1 VTARFVVSLDL
12 ERGVLHGADSGASA
26 QGCVAVSRGYIANAD
41 AIDAEARGRGCAP
54 PRGDDE
60 RFALAYRWW
69 GLGLQAKVLG
79 EYAVAVFDQ
88 RERRLLV
95 TRDAIGIVPVF
106 VAETRGALVAGSHLA
121 DVLRVVGD
129 APLDEEYVADLFAL
143 ARPVGARTPYR
154 GIRRL
159 GPGLSLEWYDG
170 RAREHRTWSLA
181 DTPRLRLANDAEYE
195 ERMRELLADGVR
207 AALRAD
213 GPVWCELS
221 GGLDS
226 STVASVAAAACGRTL
241 PALSVVYERSRS
253 ADERRWMRPV
263 LERYGLPWHPVDGD
277 TPPPFTELPPAFA
290 EPNDTM
296 TAWGVHGRCVDLIE
310 RNGVAVVLT
319 GHGGDL
325 VFGGDAQNAHHLAE
339 PLARFDLAGL
349 VRGVADWQ
357 RRDPLKRSALHY
369 ARANV
374 GAPWLRMLRGRTVL
388 DDGTPDYG
396 VARWIDGRYARTMR
410 LARRQ
415 QRRYAQRADTPYRQY
430 FVEALAM
437 TGESAGM
444 ARDVGDESFAYR
456 SPLLYRPLVEF
467 FFAIPPEQ
475 RVQPDRGRVLQR
487 RALAGILPDAVRNRG
502 SKRGGQEAYFEGLR
516 TSTTW
521 LPMLREPSVLA
532 QRGYVDAA
540 RWREA
545 VERARFG
552 RATTMHQFIT
562 TATLEC
568 WFRQRDGA
576 TPAPNTTPSKGAWTN
591 ERHQPVFQP

>member
-1 VTARFVVSLDL
+1 MTARFVVSLDG
-12 ERGVLHGADSGASA
+12 ERGVLHGAHAGASA
-26 QGCVAVSRGYIANAD
+26 QGCTAVSRGYIANAD
-41 AIDAEARGRGCAP
+41 ALDAQARSRGCAP
-54 PRGDDE
+54 PRSDDE

-79 EYAVAVFDQ
+79 EYAVAVFDE

-106 VAETRGALVAGSHLA
+106 VADQRGTLVAGSHLA
-121 DVLRVVGD
+121 DVLRIVGD
-129 APLDEEYVADLFAL
+129 AALDEEYIADHLAV

-154 GIRRL
+154 RIRRI
-159 GPGLSLEWYDG
+159 GPGLSLEWKDG
-170 RAREHRTWSLA
+170 SAREHRTWSLA
-181 DTPRLRLANDAEYE
+181 DTPPLQLANDAEYE
-195 ERMRELLADGVR
+195 ERMRELLIEGVR
-207 AALRAD
+207 TSLRAD

-226 STVASVAAAACGRTL
+226 STVASVAAASCGRAL

-253 ADERRWMRPV
+253 ADERPWMRTV
-263 LERYGLPWHPVDGD
+263 VQRYGLPWHQVDGD
-277 TPPPFTELPPAFA
+277 APPPFTELPPPFA

-296 TAWGVHGRCVDLIE
+296 TAWAMHRRCVELVE

-325 VFGGDAQNAHHLAE
+325 IFGGDAQNAHHLAD
-339 PLARFDLAGL
+339 PLARFDLPAV
-349 VRGVADWQ
+349 VRGVADWRQ
-357 RRDPLKRSALHY
+357 HNPLKRSALHW
-369 ARANV
+369 ASANV
-374 GAPWLRMLRGRTVL
+374 AAPWIRLLRGRTLL
-388 DDGTPDYG
+388 DDGMPDYR
-396 VARWIDGRYARTMR
+396 VARWIDRRYARAMH
-410 LARRQ
+410 LAQRQ
-415 QRRYAQRADTPYRQY
+415 QRRYAPRADTPYRQY
-430 FVEALAM
+430 FAEGLAV

-444 ARDVGDESFAYR
+444 ARDVGNESFAYR

-475 RVQPDRGRVLQR
+475 RVRPDRGRILQR

-502 SKRGGQEAYFEGLR
+502 GKRGGQESYFEGLR

-532 QRGYVDAA
+532 QRGYVDAE

-568 WFRQRDGA
+568 WFRQFDGSH
-576 TPAPNTTPSKGAWTN
+576 TILPTTPCEGDSTN
-591 ERHQPVFQP
+591 ERHEPVFQP

>member
-1 VTARFVVSLDL
+1 VTARFLVSLDG
-12 ERGVLHGADSGASA
+12 ERGVLHGAQGGASA
-26 QGCVAVSRGYIANAD
+26 HGCVAVSRGYIANAD

-79 EYAVAVFDQ
+79 EYAVAVFD
-88 RERRLLV
+88 ERARTLLV

-106 VAETRGALVAGSHLA
+106 VAETRGTLVAGSHLD
-121 DVLRVVGD
+121 DVLRAAGG
-129 APLDEEYVADLFAL
+129 AEIDEEYVADLFAV
-143 ARPVGARTPYR
+143 ARPVGGRTPYR

-159 GPGLSLEWYDG
+159 RPGLSLEWKDG

-181 DTPRLRLANDAEYE
+181 DTPPLRLANDAEYE
-195 ERMRELLADGVR
+195 ERMRELLGDAVR

-226 STVASVAAAACGRTL
+226 STVASVAAATCGRTL

-263 LERYGLPWHPVDGD
+263 IERYGLPWHPVDGD
-277 TPPPFTELPPAFA
+277 APPPFTELPPAFA

-296 TAWGVHGRCVDLIE
+296 TAWAMHRRCLELIE

-325 VFGGDAQNAHHLAE
+325 IFGGDAQNAHHLAD
-339 PLARFDLAGL
+339 PLARFDVPAV

-357 RRDPLKRSALHY
+357 RRNPLKRSALHW
-369 ARANV
+369 AGANV
-374 GAPWLRMLRGRTVL
+374 AAPWIRLLSGRTVL

-396 VARWIDGRYARTMR
+396 VARWIDRRYARTMH
-410 LARRQ
+410 LTRRQ
-415 QRRYAQRADTPYRQY
+415 QRRYAPHANTPYRQY
-430 FVEALAM
+430 FVEGLAM

-444 ARDVGDESFAYR
+444 ARDVGNESFAYR

-475 RVQPDRGRVLQR
+475 RVQPDRGRILQR
-487 RALAGILPDAVRNRG
+487 RALAGILPEAVRNRG
-502 SKRGGQEAYFEGLR
+502 GKRGGQESYFEGLR

-532 QRGYVDAA
+532 QRDYVDAA

-568 WFRQRDGA
+568 WFRQLGGS
-576 TPAPNTTPSKGAWTN
+576 PALTTTPPEGDSTH
-591 ERHQPVFQP
+591 ERHEPVFQP